1 VCRYLAEVTSL
12 AQPALWLGG
21 TIPWLLLSLPMLKAG
36 ISRLTSAVWLQAHL
50 FHVVQCDLHRAQHYK
65 TEHSITKARA
75 QHYEG
80 QPAMLTSSAG
90 LT

>member
-1 VCRYLAEVTSL
+1 VA
-12 AQPALWLGG
+12 WGNH
-21 TIPWLLLSLPMLKAG
+21 TILLSLPMLKAG
-36 ISRLTSAVWLQAHL
+36 INRLDSAVWLQDDL
-50 FHVVQCDLHRAQHYK
+50 FHVVQCDLH
-65 TEHSITKARA
+65 RA